1 MPESAPVLL
10 QQGLRHLGVCLAD
23 AQQDTLLAYLDLVHR
38 WNKAYNLTA
47 VRGLDTMVTRHLL
60 DSLAVID
67 LLPSGVVLDVGSGAG
82 LPGVPLAIAR
92 PDQTFHLLD
101 SNGKK
106 TRFLFH
112 VKTQLALDNVE
123 VLEHRVESYRPSSRY
138 PTIISRAFASL
149 DTMVSSCAHL
159 LAPQGVMLAMKAIGV
174 HDEVTALEDR
184 GVSVALQ
191 ELQVPGLDETRYL
204 AQLALSQ

>member
-10 QQGLRHLGVCLAD
+10 QQGLRSLGLCLAD

-92 PDQTFHLLD
+92 PDQTFHFWTVME
-101 SNGKK
+101 KK
-106 TRFLFH
+106 
-112 VKTQLALDNVE
+112 
-123 VLEHRVESYRPSSRY
+123 
-138 PTIISRAFASL
+138 
-149 DTMVSSCAHL
+149 
-159 LAPQGVMLAMKAIGV
+159 
-174 HDEVTALEDR
+174 
-184 GVSVALQ
+184 
-191 ELQVPGLDETRYL
+191 PGFCFT
-204 AQLALSQ
+204 

>member
-1 MPESAPVLL
+1 MPEPAPVLL
-10 QQGLRHLGVCLAD
+10 QKGLHSLGICLAD
-23 AQQDTLLAYLDLVHR
+23 AQQDTLMGYLDLVQR

-47 VRGLDTMVTRHLL
+47 VRGLDTMVIRHLL

-112 VKTQLALDNVE
+112 VKTQLALGNVE
-123 VLEHRVESYRPSSRY
+123 ILEHRVESYRPVSRY

-159 LAPQGVMLAMKAIGV
+159 LAPRGVMLAMKAIGV
-174 HDEVTALEDR
+174 HDEVPALEER

-191 ELQVPGLDETRYL
+191 ELQVPGLHETRYL